1 MEFTWLHRVMQLR
14 EQGSMKEAEMTGH
27 FVFSWVNR
35 YICIRVTEKQVKV
48 DLGELH
54 NTIQRKCS
62 TNRKR
67 RTKLNK
73 PFHSAAVKLEGRK

>member
-1 MEFTWLHRVMQLR
+1 MQLR

-27 FVFSWVNR
+27 FFFSWVNR